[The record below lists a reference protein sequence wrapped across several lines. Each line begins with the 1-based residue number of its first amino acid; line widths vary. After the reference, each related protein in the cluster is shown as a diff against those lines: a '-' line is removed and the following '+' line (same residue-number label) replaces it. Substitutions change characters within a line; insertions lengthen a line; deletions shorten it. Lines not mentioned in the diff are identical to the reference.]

1 MRQVLIRIPTPFGQ
15 LPIFSF
21 GMMLLVAFLTGTWL
35 ASRRARREKVPTEAL
50 WDIALYVFFAGIIG
64 ARLLHFILFPQS
76 GDIWEQLLRFVRIWE
91 GGLVFYGS
99 LAGGLVGFVLAYFFI
114 IRRLGL
120 RTWQIAD
127 IIAPSIALGIFF
139 GRIGCFLNGC
149 CFGNVA
155 DPSVPS
161 WLTVRFPPLSIPHRA
176 LSEQGYQTLLGF
188 GVLGHD
194 APDQDSRTVLFVEPD
209 TPAAHAGL
217 KPGDV
222 IVELNEQAVE
232 SGEQLVKRL
241 FELISQ
247 ASSLRATG
255 TKMRLSV
262 SVLRGE
268 KILRPDTE
276 SGVASFTPPWSLP
289 LYPTQLLSAVDGLL
303 LWAFLSLLYPLRR
316 RYGEIFAIFL
326 AAYAFSR
333 FFLEQLR
340 SDTPR
345 LFQGMTFSQL
355 VSIGLLVVACALWL
369 ALYRWGTRPDS
380 Q

>member
-1 MRQVLIRIPTPFGQ
+1 
-15 LPIFSF
+15 
-21 GMMLLVAFLTGTWL
+21 
-35 ASRRARREKVPTEAL
+35 
-50 WDIALYVFFAGIIG
+50 
-64 ARLLHFILFPQS
+64 
-76 GDIWEQLLRFVRIWE
+76 
-91 GGLVFYGS
+91 
-99 LAGGLVGFVLAYFFI
+99 
-114 IRRLGL
+114 
-120 RTWQIAD
+120 
-127 IIAPSIALGIFF
+127 
-139 GRIGCFLNGC
+139 
-149 CFGNVA
+149 
-155 DPSVPS
+155 
-161 WLTVRFPPLSIPHRA
+161 
-176 LSEQGYQTLLGF
+176 
-188 GVLGHD
+188 
-194 APDQDSRTVLFVEPD
+194 
-209 TPAAHAGL
+209 
-217 KPGDV
+217 
-222 IVELNEQAVE
+222 
-232 SGEQLVKRL
+232 
-241 FELISQ
+241 
-247 ASSLRATG
+247 
-255 TKMRLSV
+255 MRLSV